1 MLRNGLKGL
10 GASMGITFGLQVVA
24 IAIRLRWNVL
34 FPIPPLPIQGL
45 PLILSN
51 IVWIL
56 VGLLL
61 VFAAQIVIE
70 RAEV

>member
-1 MLRNGLKGL
+1 
-10 GASMGITFGLQVVA
+10 MGITFGLQA
-24 IAIRLRWNVL
+24 IAIAFRVRWNVR
-34 FPIPPLPIQGL
+34 FPVPPLPIGGL
-45 PLILSN
+45 PIIVSN

-61 VFAAQIVIE
+61 VFAAQIIIE